1 MLVKGNISISLWSKS
16 LMQFC
21 SYFDDILL
29 ILLIAHLNTNW
40 ARDMLVLTFDWDKS
54 IHSSWIWKLK
64 INKCFV
70 NKLQEIL
77 TQMISHMIS
86 IKADKYIQVAPR
98 LSTYLLVCESKT
110 FKFDLAILFVHRKPV
125 KVHIT
130 SHIEIKSAGVSE
142 KFPNYP
148 VCFKWEP
155 RMHRP
160 SVNNDECENDHH
172 LTNTMAINT
181 IQWCDGWQ
189 WWVYLIVLSL

>member
-64 INKCFV
+64 KNKCFV
-70 NKLQEIL
+70 NRLQEIL

-86 IKADKYIQVAPR
+86 IKTDKYIHVAPV

-110 FKFDLAILFVHRKPV
+110 FKFDLAVLLVHRKPV

-130 SHIEIKSAGVSE
+130 SHIKIESAGVSE
-142 KFPNYP
+142 RFPNYP
-148 VCFKWEP
+148 VCFKWE
-155 RMHRP
+155 RP
-160 SVNNDECENDHH
+160 
-172 LTNTMAINT
+172 
-181 IQWCDGWQ
+181 
-189 WWVYLIVLSL
+189 

>member
-77 TQMISHMIS
+77 TQMIADMIS
-86 IKADKYIQVAPR
+86 IKTDKYIQVAPTLTTIPACLWIQNFQIWLGNTVR
-98 LSTYLLVCESKT
+98 PPETGESPYYKP
-110 FKFDLAILFVHRKPV
+110 HR
-125 KVHIT
+125 
-130 SHIEIKSAGVSE
+130 
-142 KFPNYP
+142 N
-148 VCFKWEP
+148 
-155 RMHRP
+155 
-160 SVNNDECENDHH
+160 
-172 LTNTMAINT
+172 
-181 IQWCDGWQ
+181 
-189 WWVYLIVLSL
+189 